1 MENWAETRAALE
13 RKLLDAKKIVLEY
26 EHTLKPFRNI
36 TDAEYRQAKRDMT
49 DAATAISYGDY
60 EANKPADP
68 LDGMT
73 LEQLKDLYEQQKAA
87 IVGDGKTWGV
97 QRPDARAVSELLKI
111 QTRIQKLETNEVA
124 VSASREPEEEYK
136 RVSNLLQS
144 VYNIIVGDEGETL

>member
-26 EHTLKPFRNI
+26 ERTLKPFRSI

-60 EANKPADP
+60 AANKPADP

-87 IVGDGKTWGV
+87 IVGDGKTWGDDGFVV
-97 QRPDARAVSELLKI
+97 QRPDARAVSELMKI
-111 QTRIQKLETNEVA
+111 QTRVQK
-124 VSASREPEEEYK
+124 
-136 RVSNLLQS
+136 
-144 VYNIIVGDEGETL
+144 GETL

>member
-1 MENWAETRAALE
+1 MENWQETRAALE

-36 TDAEYRQAKRDMT
+36 TDAEYRQAKRDMA

-73 LEQLKDLYEQQKAA
+73 LEQLKALYEQQKAA
-87 IVGDGKTWGV
+87 IVGDGKTWGDDGFVV
-97 QRPDARAVSELLKI
+97 QRPDHREIAKLMKI
-111 QTRIQKLETNEVA
+111 QTRIQKLEQEA
-124 VSASREPEEEYK
+124 AK
-136 RVSNLLQS
+136 
-144 VYNIIVGDEGETL
+144 